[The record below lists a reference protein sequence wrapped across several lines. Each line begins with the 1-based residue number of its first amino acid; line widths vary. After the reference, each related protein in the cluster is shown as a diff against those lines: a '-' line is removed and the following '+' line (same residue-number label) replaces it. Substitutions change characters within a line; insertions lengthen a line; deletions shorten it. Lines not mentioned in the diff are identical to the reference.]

1 MTAHKI
7 SVVLPIL
14 VPTQFLRDMT
24 EFCIKTLRVNAENKD
39 FELVLVEGGDDHF
52 RRWSE
57 PSRDG
62 PSYWIQ
68 KYLSFNPMI
77 GAIKEMNAGIDAA
90 TGDFIVFLGNDTV
103 APPHWDTHL
112 LRCFEERKDCGVAS
126 LSAYEPGAIIG
137 PPTALDRIVEGF
149 YSPFMMWRKG
159 VRWDEAYRKIYADSD
174 MVMRIYENGQRAFRT
189 CRAHCHHLNR
199 MTSDNVNP
207 VQHSRN
213 LAVDEETF
221 YSRWGRSP
229 LAMFAM
235 IRAGH
240 QIYGREWE
248 AFEQP
253 IHRHTAP
260 AVI

>member
-1 MTAHKI
+1 MSAHKI
-7 SVVLPIL
+7 SVVLPLL
-14 VPTQFLRDMT
+14 VPTKFLRYMT
-24 EFCIKTLRVNAENKD
+24 GFCIKTLREHADYKD
-39 FELVLVEGGDDHF
+39 FELVVVEGGGSWFDPKENPF
-52 RRWSE
+52 AAE
-57 PSRDG
+57 CG
-62 PSYWIQ
+62 SYR
-68 KYLSFNPMI
+68 YLCFHPMI